1 MVTSRFNLVGRILC
15 LPALLPGLALGYAL
29 VDELLDQAELTDLAI
44 LAALT
49 LAFLIAPVLGLIKPT
64 LWRIRGVL
72 AINGLLVFLLI
83 GKLLGPFEQP
93 VFSHLGA
100 FELLGRYVVAGL
112 ITLLLLLWVRRRL
125 GRWAGTGT
133 PKTTGTD

>member
-1 MVTSRFNLVGRILC
+1 MVMTKFNLVGRLLC

-29 VDELLDQAELTDLAI
+29 VDELLDEAELADLAI

-72 AINGLLVFLLI
+72 AINGLLAFLLF
-83 GKLLGPFEQP
+83 GKLLGPLEKP
-93 VFSHLGA
+93 VFSLLGE

-125 GRWAGTGT
+125 GRWADTGT
-133 PKTTGTD
+133 PQTAGTD

>member
-49 LAFLIAPVLGLIKPT
+49 LAFMIAPVLGLIKPT

-83 GKLLGPFEQP
+83 GKLLGPLEQA

-112 ITLLLLLWVRRRL
+112 ITLLLLLCLRRRL
-125 GRWAGTGT
+125 GRWGGTGT